1 MNKTINPSTDGVVKD
16 KDLTSE
22 DVEKMLRADREEL
35 AQAVAARQKRAEE
48 ELVDKLE
55 KHLDNKDIPLATD
68 AAIEFLTTVYGNQ
81 LLGIWGLRYYK
92 RMTKGDITRFDKAS
106 TKLLQMRGDI
116 K

>member
-1 MNKTINPSTDGVVKD
+1 MNKTVNLSTDGVFRD

-22 DVEKMLRADREEL
+22 DVEKMLQADREEL
-35 AQAVAARQKRAEE
+35 AQAVVAKQKQAED

-55 KHLDNKDIPLATD
+55 KHLDNKDIALATD